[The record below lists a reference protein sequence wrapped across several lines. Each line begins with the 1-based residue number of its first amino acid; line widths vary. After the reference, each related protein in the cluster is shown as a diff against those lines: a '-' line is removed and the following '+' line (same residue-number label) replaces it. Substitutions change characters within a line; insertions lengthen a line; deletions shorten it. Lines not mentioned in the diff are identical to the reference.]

1 MSYRALEQPS
11 DLFDAIRDTLLDRV
25 QAIRVGNYDE
35 FGSAV
40 VGGDGINGEVLIEFE
55 RAMPTDRWP
64 DGRYGYDYAIT
75 LHCVVGRHSHRAALE
90 AVNLSAAVQRVATD
104 ALWGLPFDQIKRPEQ
119 LRAEP
124 SFFKEGADGYDA
136 WGVSFQQQISLGP
149 SLAEEDPVTAGMPG
163 IAWLSRNPE
172 LDPNDESSYELP
184 PQ

>member
-55 RAMPTDRWP
+55 RATPTDRWP

-75 LHCVVGRHSHRAALE
+75 LHCVVVGT
-90 AVNLSAAVQRVATD
+90 AT
-104 ALWGLPFDQIKRPEQ
+104 ARRWRP
-119 LRAEP
+119 
-124 SFFKEGADGYDA
+124 
-136 WGVSFQQQISLGP
+136 
-149 SLAEEDPVTAGMPG
+149 
-163 IAWLSRNPE
+163 
-172 LDPNDESSYELP
+172 
-184 PQ
+184 